1 VLITNKEKEGEAMG
15 QKQHRICFIH
25 NSLYVFQA
33 TEYYRKVSAEVF
45 SDLRIISSRIALFS
59 YFLKL

>member
-1 VLITNKEKEGEAMG
+1 MG